1 MSRSMFTHFT
11 FAHLLFIMGV
21 FCGSMSFAQAEG
33 VPFSQAEVLL
43 SSDLIVLAKPRSDQG
58 KTFKAEILD
67 VWVDSGYGLKKGDY
81 LRIKDNVTLGC
92 GFIEN
97 VTGELDTAV
106 FILSKDANYW
116 RFSKGDFIPSFTLGN
131 AYMYY
136 EGCEYTATPSKWK
149 ADIVDL
155 IEAFELDSDG
165 HLIPKNKEFVPSKG
179 MSDLVLHSALRYS
192 PQHTSRIS
200 SPLDCVYYEL
210 EPDIV
215 EEPAI
220 WVPSDTLVY
229 NVTEVEP
236 TPVLGDSVFF
246 AQLNLLADELLRSDT
261 RLRAYYSV
269 IVEKDGS
276 VMYAK
281 VLRGFNPEADD
292 KILAALRETKWNP
305 GMLRDQP
312 VRTEVRFPIS
322 TNTTN

>member
-1 MSRSMFTHFT
+1 MSRSMFTQFT
-11 FAHLLFIMGV
+11 SAHLLFIISV

-33 VPFSQAEVLL
+33 IPFSSAEVLL
-43 SSDLIVLAKPRSDQG
+43 SSDLIVLAKTRSDQG

-97 VTGELDTAV
+97 VTEELDTAV
-106 FILSKDANYW
+106 FILSKEANYW

-131 AYMYY
+131 AHMYY
-136 EGCEYTATPSKWK
+136 EGCMYSATASKWK
-149 ADIVDL
+149 KDISELV
-155 IEAFELDSDG
+155 ATFELDAHG
-165 HLIPKNKEFVPSKG
+165 HLIPKNEGLVPTED
-179 MSDLVLHSALRYS
+179 MSDLVLHSALRYAPQNS
-192 PQHTSRIS
+192 PRIS
-200 SPLDCVYYEL
+200 SPLDCTYFEL
-210 EPDIV
+210 EADIV

-229 NVTEVEP
+229 NVPEVEP

-246 AQLNLLADELLRSDT
+246 AQLNLLADELLQSDT

-276 VMYAK
+276 VIYAK